1 MGRTTRAPVALRS
14 AFLFGAAAAMPE
26 NGRLELKMSGAMR
39 MMGCRLLLLLALA
52 APGAAYAQRMDPV
65 YVEDRLNQLQQSI
78 TMLTGQIE
86 QLQYRNQQLQ
96 QQMEKMQAD
105 YEYRLDQLEGKGG
118 KGGPRP
124 SPSGPSPGGPQTSF
138 APPPAGP
145 APGPT
150 NGANGGDQLYHDA
163 FKKLQDG
170 DYAGAE
176 KGFRAFLAANPRHPL
191 AGNAQYWLGETY
203 YARRDYPSAMT
214 AFAEGYK
221 SYKASAKGP
230 DNLLKLGVTLAQMGR
245 KQDACA
251 MFAKFSQDYPRATDL
266 QRRRVDQERQKNGCG

>member
-1 MGRTTRAPVALRS
+1 
-14 AFLFGAAAAMPE
+14 
-26 NGRLELKMSGAMR
+26 
-39 MMGCRLLLLLALA
+39 
-52 APGAAYAQRMDPV
+52 
-65 YVEDRLNQLQQSI
+65 
-78 TMLTGQIE
+78 
-86 QLQYRNQQLQ
+86 LQYRNQQLQ

-105 YEYRLDQLEGKGG
+105 YEYRLDTLEKGG

-124 SPSGPSPGGPQTSF
+124 PPPGGQAALSPPPSGPGPVPTPS
-138 APPPAGP
+138 PPAG
-145 APGPT
+145 
-150 NGANGGDQLYHDA
+150 ANGDQLYNEA

-176 KGFRAFLAANPRHPL
+176 KGFKAFLQANPRHQL

-203 YARRDYPSAMT
+203 YARRDYPNAMT

-221 SYKASAKGP
+221 SYKSSPKGP

-245 KQDACA
+245 KSDACA
-251 MFAKFSQDYPRATDL
+251 MFAKFNQDYPRATDL

>member
-1 MGRTTRAPVALRS
+1 MRP
-14 AFLFGAAAAMPE
+14 AFVFGGDAAMPE
-26 NGRLELKMSGAMR
+26 NGRVELKLSDARESCVR
-39 MMGCRLLLLLALA
+39 MMGCRLLLLLALIV
-52 APGAAYAQRMDPV
+52 PGIAHAQRMDPV

-124 SPSGPSPGGPQTSF
+124 PSPAGPQASL
-138 APPPAGP
+138 APPPGAAPPGP
-145 APGPT
+145 APPPGPT
-150 NGANGGDQLYHDA
+150 GGANGEQLYHDA

-176 KGFRAFLAANPRHPL
+176 KGFKAFLASNPRNPL

-203 YARRDYPSAMT
+203 YARRDYQNAMVS
-214 AFAEGYK
+214 FAEGYK
-221 SYKASAKGP
+221 VYKASPKGP
-230 DNLLKLGVTLAQMGR
+230 DNLLKLGITLAVLNK
-245 KQDACA
+245 KQEACSV
-251 MFAKFSQDYPRATDL
+251 FQRFNQDYPRATDL
-266 QRRRVDQERQKNGCG
+266 QKRRIDQERQKNGCG